1 MKVLVTVKSV
11 IDHNTQIEI
20 NDDYSE
26 IKSENLKLSMNP
38 FDEVALEEA
47 ISLKDEGFVDEI
59 VALSCGDIN
68 SKDVLK
74 TAMAMGADRGI
85 LIESEFRLQPLSVA
99 KLIKY
104 IVDKEFPKI
113 VILGKQAIDDDSC
126 QTGQILSSLLDW
138 PQINF
143 VSNIKICVDDL
154 IARRE
159 LDNGTDIISTKLPA
173 VIIADLN
180 LNKPRYITLQNLL
193 KSKNKKI
200 EIINIKDI
208 CIDYLPRIELL
219 KIEEFKQER
228 KRIFEKDVFSLSEII
243 RSELGVLGR

>member
-11 IDHNTQIEI
+11 IDHNTKIEI
-20 NDDYSE
+20 NNDCST
-26 IKSENLKLSMNP
+26 INSENSKLSMNP

-47 ISLKDEGFVDEI
+47 IILKEKGFVDEI

-68 SKDVLK
+68 SKDILK

-85 LIESEFRLQPLSVA
+85 LIESKFNLQPLSVA
-99 KLIKY
+99 KAIKH

-126 QTGQILSSLLDW
+126 QTGQILSSLLGW

-143 VSNIKICVDDL
+143 VSNINICIDNL
-154 IARRE
+154 IAIRE
-159 LDNGTDIISTKLPA
+159 LDNGTDMISTKLPA

-193 KSKNKKI
+193 RSKNKKI
-200 EIINIKDI
+200 EMIDMNDI
-208 CIDYLPRIELL
+208 CIDYTPRIELL
-219 KIEEFKQER
+219 KIEELQYER
-228 KRIFEKDVFSLSEII
+228 KRMFKKDAFSLSEII
-243 RSELGVLGR
+243 KSELGELDR